1 MRKLLLTAT
10 ALGAL
15 ALAPAAN
22 ASLIASFSQ
31 DQSAGSPTITATD
44 NGTTTH
50 IVASNVSTDI
60 TAGNGGILGTSLFS
74 LDATSVSA
82 ATTVATQVIQLYSGT
97 FCFASGAGCTGT
109 HFLTGTFS
117 DAAFGGIGGPGLTV
131 NVNNPPDTLTL
142 ASDVIAA
149 GLLAPPSTF
158 GLTFANLTPGLH
170 IDGATIGAF
179 TADFSGTVSSNVAA
193 PEPASLALFG
203 VGLLGLGFVAN
214 RRRRA

>member
-117 DAAFGGIGGPGLTV
+117 DAAFGGVQRGGTGTRLTGAVRCRPAGPGLRRQ
-131 NVNNPPDTLTL
+131 P
-142 ASDVIAA
+142 AS
-149 GLLAPPSTF
+149 
-158 GLTFANLTPGLH
+158 PGL
-170 IDGATIGAF
+170 
-179 TADFSGTVSSNVAA
+179 NK
-193 PEPASLALFG
+193 
-203 VGLLGLGFVAN
+203 
-214 RRRRA
+214 

>member
-1 MRKLLLTAT
+1 MRNILIATT
-10 ALGAL
+10 ALAAL

-22 ASLIASFSQ
+22 ANLIASFAQ

-50 IVASNVSTDI
+50 ITASNVSTDI
-60 TAGNGGILGTSLFS
+60 TAGNGGILGNSLFS

-82 ATTVATQVIQLYSGT
+82 ATTVLTQVVQLFSGT

-131 NVNNPPDTLTL
+131 NVNNPPDTLVL
-142 ASDVIAA
+142 ASDVISSS
-149 GLLAPPSTF
+149 LLGPPSTF
-158 GLTFANLTPGLH
+158 GLTFANLSPGLH

-179 TADFSGTVSSNVAA
+179 TADFSGTVSSSAV
-193 PEPASLALFG
+193 PEPASLALMG
-203 VGLLGLGFVAN
+203 VGLLGLGMVAK
-214 RRRRA
+214 RRRV